1 MDGVEGAMC
10 MAADRALRIKDDPAT
25 VFYCQG
31 ASSLEIFINISRE
44 DETERQESNN
54 KQKVKH

>member
-31 ASSLEIFINISRE
+31 ASSQEIFRNTLRE
-44 DETERQESNN
+44 DETEGKNQTTN
-54 KQKVKH
+54 KK